1 MIRTLLLDP
10 PLTPSPD
17 DARSSLRRELLKP
30 EYNDQNLV
38 QRLLDGIQRL
48 LDRAV
53 DAASSASLVQTLVAM
68 VALVAIVGAAVW
80 LVTRART
87 GARHR
92 PGAEPVLPPDEH
104 ATGAELR
111 ARAESA
117 LEQGRHAQ
125 ALVDGF
131 RALTLHQIEGGRL
144 VDAPGATARE
154 VARSLATTYPA
165 QGERVSV
172 TAGRFDSVLYG
183 DRPATADQ
191 ARDVLVLDDELRG
204 RR

>member
-1 MIRTLLLDP
+1 MIASLLHDP

-30 EYNDQNLV
+30 DYNDQNLV
-38 QRLLDGIQRL
+38 QRLLEQIQRL
-48 LDRAV
+48 LNRAV
-53 DAASSASLVQTLVAM
+53 DAASSASPVQTLIAM
-68 VALVAIVGAAVW
+68 VALTAVVGGAVW
-80 LVTRART
+80 LVSRART
-87 GARHR
+87 DSRRG
-92 PGAEPVLPPDEH
+92 GDAEPVLVADEQI
-104 ATGAELR
+104 GAAQLR
-111 ARAESA
+111 ARAETA
-117 LEQGRHAQ
+117 LAQGRHAE

-144 VDAPGATARE
+144 ADAPGATARE
-154 VARSLATTYPA
+154 VARSLAGTYPA
-165 QGERVSV
+165 QAERVSV

-191 ARDVLVLDDELRG
+191 AREVLVLDDELRG